1 MIHEA
6 LLSIGLLIVVAKL
19 AEGLFRRLR
28 LSSIVAYTATGI
40 VLGPLTGIVE
50 ATAELHILLG
60 IGVFFFFLI
69 GLDEIDISSFVA
81 TIRGRFFV
89 AAAVSMVI
97 SLFSALVVTSDEHT
111 SQLTL
116 ATMLVLLGQIAAF
129 TVVTWILS
137 TTVVPPL
144 IVLLQRFLNVPQ
156 LSFGLLLGGLFLMV
170 VGAEEMGLLLVLL
183 ETQVIQQDV
192 FSLLVLI
199 MFGYILLT
207 PMAISFALNRAKPSE
222 RVTLPQTLPT
232 SLVRFALDDL
242 VVDNILDRTRSY
254 PEPTLSVRGFADRW
268 IVPDQE
274 DYVVVD
280 DGTLA
285 GIVSLRMQRYLPK
298 DSLSRTPLGN
308 MLRRDTPQASPTS
321 WSKTSCS
328 R

>member
-1 MIHEA
+1 
-6 LLSIGLLIVVAKL
+6 
-19 AEGLFRRLR
+19 
-28 LSSIVAYTATGI
+28 
-40 VLGPLTGIVE
+40 
-50 ATAELHILLG
+50 
-60 IGVFFFFLI
+60 
-69 GLDEIDISSFVA
+69 
-81 TIRGRFFV
+81 
-89 AAAVSMVI
+89 
-97 SLFSALVVTSDEHT
+97 
-111 SQLTL
+111 
-116 ATMLVLLGQIAAF
+116 
-129 TVVTWILS
+129 
-137 TTVVPPL
+137 
-144 IVLLQRFLNVPQ
+144 
-156 LSFGLLLGGLFLMV
+156 
-170 VGAEEMGLLLVLL
+170 
-183 ETQVIQQDV
+183 
-192 FSLLVLI
+192 

-222 RVTLPQTLPT
+222 RGTLPQTLPT

>member
-6 LLSIGLLIVVAKL
+6 LLSIGLLIFVAKL

-60 IGVFFFFLI
+60 IGIFFFFFLI

-81 TIRGRFFV
+81 TISGRFFV

-170 VGAEEMGLLLVLL
+170 VGAEEIGLLLVLL
-183 ETQVIQQDV
+183 ETQVMQQDV

-242 VVDNILDRTRSY
+242 VEDVLQQMTENRLTAIPVMDRDSENLPGMVTSQEIL
-254 PEPTLSVRGFADRW
+254 ELMVLEARG
-268 IVPDQE
+268 E
-274 DYVVVD
+274 H
-280 DGTLA
+280 
-285 GIVSLRMQRYLPK
+285 
-298 DSLSRTPLGN
+298 
-308 MLRRDTPQASPTS
+308 
-321 WSKTSCS
+321 
-328 R
+328 